1 MSGDTTD
8 LLLGGKAGS
17 DGPRRAARERATKAP
32 PSRAGKRLVSAFVA
46 PEVLKQLRL
55 TVLEN
60 DSTIQETLVGLI
72 NEYFRRNGKPP
83 IAR

>member
-1 MSGDTTD
+1 MRN
-8 LLLGGKAGS
+8 AQAVARARS

-46 PEVLKQLRL
+46 PEVLKQFRL

-60 DSTIQETLVGLI
+60 DSTIQDVVRPVLETASCGVQAAKG
-72 NEYFRRNGKPP
+72 RSAASG
-83 IAR
+83 